1 MPLSKYF
8 GGHGEKVM
16 KDMKKKHGDKEGKSI
31 FYATS
36 NKNKKKRDKKGIDT
50 GPSDKVKK
58 KFNFN

>member
-16 KDMKKKHGDKEGKSI
+16 KDMKKKHGDKKGKSI

-36 NKNKKKRDKKGIDT
+36 NKKKKDKKGGLDVS
-50 GPSDKVKK
+50 PSDKVKK